1 MQNYKCVNFF
11 INIFVLSLVLL
22 SYYIKRQ
29 IGLILCTFLLI
40 FIFVYFV
47 TYSLFILISDKK
59 QYSTLIIQVLAVLL
73 FLLIFKF
80 NLSDKFALL
89 IEIPKIE
96 KKIETIKQTH
106 ILEDDIEISDEYIIF
121 AWEPGFLDNQQVIV
135 YDEKDNLKNVED
147 GKKNISI
154 GRLYVIEKARDY
166 FYLCI
171 LYR

>member
-47 TYSLFILISDKK
+47 TYSLFILISYKK

-96 KKIETIKQTH
+96 KTIETIKQTH

>member
-11 INIFVLSLVLL
+11 INIFVLSFGLL

-47 TYSLFILISDKK
+47 TYSLFILISYKK

-96 KKIETIKQTH
+96 KTIETIKQTH

>member
-47 TYSLFILISDKK
+47 TYSLFILISYKK

>member
-47 TYSLFILISDKK
+47 TYSLFILISYKK

-96 KKIETIKQTH
+96 KKIETIKQMH

-154 GRLYVIEKARDY
+154 GRLYVIEKARDC

>member
-47 TYSLFILISDKK
+47 TYSLFILISYKK

-96 KKIETIKQTH
+96 KTIETIKQTH

-154 GRLYVIEKARDY
+154 GRLYVIEKARDC

>member
-11 INIFVLSLVLL
+11 INIFVLSFGLL

-80 NLSDKFALL
+80 HLSDKFALL

-96 KKIETIKQTH
+96 KKIETIKQMH

>member
-47 TYSLFILISDKK
+47 TYSLFILISYKK

-154 GRLYVIEKARDY
+154 GRLYVIKKARDY

>member
-154 GRLYVIEKARDY
+154 GRLYVIEKARDC

>member
-47 TYSLFILISDKK
+47 TYSLFILISYKK

-154 GRLYVIEKARDY
+154 GRLYVIEKARDC

>member
-47 TYSLFILISDKK
+47 TYSLFILISYKK

-80 NLSDKFALL
+80 HLSDKFALL

-96 KKIETIKQTH
+96 KKIETIKQMH

-154 GRLYVIEKARDY
+154 GRLYVIEKARDC

>member
-47 TYSLFILISDKK
+47 TYSLFILISYKK

-106 ILEDDIEISDEYIIF
+106 ILEDDIGISDEYIIF

>member
-80 NLSDKFALL
+80 HLSDKFALL

-154 GRLYVIEKARDY
+154 GRLYVIEKARDC